1 MIIRTITEVSEILK
15 VSTSTIRHWERYLKL
30 EIPKD
35 KSGNRVINEKI
46 LTKLERIKRLRDRGL
61 TMRAIERELR
71 KRTKVKFHG
80 TIKNFSKRYR
90 KASIQSLTIGNIGV
104 PIKGS
109 DEAIKKAHVRFIAS
123 LNNSDNH
130 SNLEGSQRA
139 FAVLFQLYV
148 NAVEDEIATTEMLDN
163 KKIEIDDFLSDITTE
178 IL

>member
-1 MIIRTITEVSEILK
+1 MIIRTITEVSEILN

-30 EIPKD
+30 DIPKD
-35 KSGNRVINEKI
+35 KSGNRVINEKM
-46 LTKLERIKRLRDRGL
+46 LDKLERIKRLRDRGL

-71 KRTKVKFHG
+71 KRTKLKFHG

-90 KASIQSLTIGNIGV
+90 KAEVQRLTLGNVGV

-109 DEAIKKAHVRFIAS
+109 DEAIKKAHIAFIAS
-123 LNNSDNH
+123 LNNTDNYKD
-130 SNLEGSQRA
+130 LEHSQRA

-148 NAVEDEIATTEMLDN
+148 EAVEDGIVTNEMIEN
-163 KKIEIDDFLSDITTE
+163 KKVEINEFFDDITTE